1 MRHSLRNTHNTVFIY
16 IRQTWDIFTHIL
28 CYVACDVWHLYSGR
42 LMCHNLRYLV
52 TLITITVTINIT
64 ITISLTLS
72 AYLLG
77 SLTDLQDPRFRGD
90 EGELEVDGSICC
102 SWFSQGKSLWL
113 CLNVCVS
120 VSLCLVCQ
128 SMCLI
133 TSSVECSLC
142 ECPAGTEECQ
152 DTPHCTTH
160 AAIAINTT
168 TTATINN
175 NTTTTATINNNNTI
189 NTSISTITSTSDYY
203 QLLLWYWYNKQLFLH
218 QV

>member
-102 SWFSQGKSLWL
+102 SWFPEGKRQMQVFFNRQILELNRGIKSYWIPRWIFEKSLHFRLIVAQQVWSIL
-113 CLNVCVS
+113 RCV
-120 VSLCLVCQ
+120 
-128 SMCLI
+128 
-133 TSSVECSLC
+133 
-142 ECPAGTEECQ
+142 
-152 DTPHCTTH
+152 
-160 AAIAINTT
+160 
-168 TTATINN
+168 
-175 NTTTTATINNNNTI
+175 
-189 NTSISTITSTSDYY
+189 
-203 QLLLWYWYNKQLFLH
+203 
-218 QV
+218 